1 MSNSHA
7 FRQARIALATVIEEL
22 PYGDP
27 LSQHCVALIR
37 QLREHEYAPS
47 DLMLT
52 HHESEACS

>member
-27 LSQHCVALIR
+27 LSQHCVALIG
-37 QLREHEYAPS
+37 QLREHEYAQS
-47 DLMLT
+47 DLMLSY
-52 HHESEACS
+52 HER